1 MFTAGSTYWNLG
13 VGLEP
18 GDVDRDGEGITHMRR
33 LGQNIA
39 WFIKTVRR

>member
-13 VGLEP
+13 VGFEQ
-18 GDVDRDGEGITHMRR
+18 GDVDRDGEGIKNMQR

-39 WFIKTVRR
+39 WFIKAVHR